1 MYVIQGNG
9 WIDLYHRTI
18 IKDWK
23 APDMWAH
30 YGLRANSAWGNDPMG
45 YHEIN
50 LISASARIGSRMSNL
65 SLHKWFYAEEGIFLG
80 TYSLGAGHLMPA
92 GSRL

>member
-50 LISASARIGSRMSNL
+50 LIFCKCQNRQQDVKLISPQVVLCRGGHLISETSP
-65 SLHKWFYAEEGIFLG
+65 
-80 TYSLGAGHLMPA
+80 YSLFGL
-92 GSRL
+92 